1 MRRNARAVVLAAA
14 ALAVVL
20 VAVECARPARSE
32 PLRVTYYY
40 LPG

>member
-1 MRRNARAVVLAAA
+1 MRRTARAVALAAA

-20 VAVECARPARSE
+20 AVECARPARSE
-32 PLRVTYYY
+32 PLHVTYYY